1 MLGIDASGITI
12 ISDRDKELQKAIS
25 EVLSEAYHS
34 YCYQHFASNI
44 QISYG
49 LACRN
54 LFWSIVKAYIEVEFE
69 KAMEKIKEEKEA
81 IY

>member
-1 MLGIDASGITI
+1 MST
-12 ISDRDKELQKAIS
+12 
-25 EVLSEAYHS
+25 
-34 YCYQHFASNI
+34 CNNQHLASNI

-54 LFWSIVKAYIEVEFE
+54 LFWSAAKAYTEAEFE
-69 KAMEKIKEEKEA
+69 RVMKKIKEERED